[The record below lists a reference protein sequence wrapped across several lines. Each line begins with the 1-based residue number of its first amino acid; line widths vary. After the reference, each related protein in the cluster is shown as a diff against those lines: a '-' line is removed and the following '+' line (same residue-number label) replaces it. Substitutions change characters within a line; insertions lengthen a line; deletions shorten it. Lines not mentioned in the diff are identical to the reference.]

1 MRWVRFD
8 EQASEI
14 RVSDLYAM
22 NWKAIADVDDF
33 PQRNKSLPLEY
44 MTASGEAYKNGTQA
58 RDTVAEQE
66 KLLWADAVALQFRF
80 GGSESPPSSRVFRD
94 TKTEATL
101 IGVARASGGQAS
113 APFRN
118 GGWS

>member
-33 PQRNKSLPLEY
+33 PQRKESLPLEY

-80 GGSESPPSSRVFRD
+80 GGSDSPPDALATPISVASVFVSRDESVRKD
-94 TKTEATL
+94 
-101 IGVARASGGQAS
+101 
-113 APFRN
+113 P
-118 GGWS
+118 